1 MPVTI
6 TLANFIS
13 LSSHD
18 LPSLVVDQLQERLS
32 FPNPLW
38 LENEKRGYS
47 NWRVPEV
54 LRCYHVRGGRLFLPR
69 GFIRAALW
77 ILRENGLAYELDD
90 RRRSL
95 PEVECRF
102 HGRMQD
108 FQLEAAEAVW
118 QRDFGVLAAP
128 TGSGKTVIALALV
141 AARRQPALVVVHT
154 RELLHQWVERIETFL
169 GLPPQEVGVIGDGK
183 RTLGRVITVAL
194 VQSLYK
200 CARQVAPQVGFLVVD
215 ECHRAPARTF
225 TEAVTAFDCRY
236 MLGLSATPWRRD
248 GLSKLI
254 YWYLGSKV
262 HEIGRQELTAAGHLV
277 PPEVICRP
285 TAFISSHDPSA
296 EYSQMLSELAAD
308 PERNALIV
316 GDILQEV
323 EHSVCLVLSDR
334 KTHCQALADLLVAAG
349 VPAAVLTGDLNTRRR
364 QEVVAAVQSGQVRVL
379 LATGQLIGEGF
390 DCPGLST
397 LFLAAPI
404 RFSGRV
410 LQYLGRVLRPA
421 PGKVRARVYDYQ
433 DVHVGVLRHAARAR
447 ARVYA
452 T

>member
-6 TLANFIS
+6 TLANYIS
-13 LSSHD
+13 LLLHD
-18 LPSLVVDQLQERLS
+18 LPSLVVEQLQERLS
-32 FPNPLW
+32 FPNPRW

-47 NWRVPEV
+47 NWQVPEV
-54 LRCYHVRGGRLFLPR
+54 LRCYFVQDGRLFLPR
-69 GFIRAALW
+69 GFIRTALW

-90 RRRSL
+90 RRLSL
-95 PEVECRF
+95 PEVNCHF
-102 HGRMQD
+102 HGRLKD
-108 FQLEAAEAVW
+108 FQVEAVEAVW

-141 AARRQPALVVVHT
+141 KARRQPALVVVHT
-154 RELLHQWVERIETFL
+154 RELLHQWVEQIETFL
-169 GLPPQEVGVIGDGK
+169 GLPSQEVGVIGGGK
-183 RTLGRVITVAL
+183 RTLGRNITVAL

-200 CARQVAPQVGFLVVD
+200 CARQVAPHIGHLVVD

-225 TEAVTAFDCRY
+225 TEAVTAFDCKY

-262 HEIGRQELTAAGHLV
+262 HEIDRQELTAAGHLV
-277 PPEVICRP
+277 PPEVIYRP
-285 TAFISSHDPSA
+285 TAFISSYDPSA

-308 PERNALIV
+308 RERNALIV
-316 GDILQEV
+316 ADVIKEAGSGV
-323 EHSVCLVLSDR
+323 SLVLSDR
-334 KTHCQALADLLVAAG
+334 KSHCQVLAAMLIEQGVA
-349 VPAAVLTGDLNTRRR
+349 AAVLTGDLSARRR
-364 QEVVAAVQSGQVRVL
+364 QEVVEAVHSGQVQVL

-397 LFLAAPI
+397 LFLATPI

-421 PGKVRARVYDYQ
+421 PGKDRARIYDYQ
-433 DVHVGVLRHAARAR
+433 DVHVGVLVNAARAR

-452 T
+452 A